1 MLFFLVVSA
10 LTFGGSCRRP
20 APPTAKIEDTGG
32 WKFQTLPERATERFL
47 LTFRPQTDPDAIVR
61 LVFRA
66 EEDTLIELGPHGTRY
81 GAAARGKEPQWTQAD
96 ATPLAKWQ
104 DTVVCLEGQPHRWTM
119 VVDGRAIIREQGP
132 LPVSAEILTGAK
144 SGEAQ
149 LAHLRF
155 QRLEPI
161 YFADSFMRLASDPSA
176 WTLLSGSWE
185 LEIQNSPLRSAN
197 ASFFSS
203 TGEPKAAALVGEWF
217 WDELQA
223 NVAVRPAAGGAV
235 GLYLCYRNPEDYV
248 LFRWTDAASSKPVKQ
263 LLRHLHGKD
272 IILAETAGGYAP
284 DQWYGIEA
292 QLGMGWVSFRIDDTP
307 ALFVVDGA
315 LTQGMVGLHVEGPGR
330 AVFDDVC
337 VRSCPS
343 VLANADNA
351 AQGPAHERA
360 AGVSPASIRLHSRG
374 EKRLSLGSHNWGN
387 AVVMARV
394 APWSTGTVGLWMGD
408 EKMDVFAVRL
418 CRNSSPLLRLTRTA
432 SGKTEVLAE
441 RSVVLDD
448 NPHEVSL
455 TVQDQTLLAQ
465 LDGHTALSFLAPELP
480 GKSFGVLAEA
490 TEEVTF
496 SQVRCCEA
504 APPQPL
510 EQMHAVFSE
519 EESMNSWSGALSDW
533 IEQPSDCEGPQPL
546 KVFWHRSNFYGDVRM
561 DAHLKELPRPGAT
574 VTLTL
579 NGGGSESAES
589 ALRSAVPMPVVQDG
603 EESAVQ
609 PSQSSASVNQ
619 IDPFSG
625 ICAQT
630 TFSSTGTLAFKL
642 LADGKQVAATS
653 LAPKSVP
660 MILSLRRAGE
670 WVGFY
675 VDEQLA
681 LRARQPVFSGYH
693 RIGWSAEG
701 AVLSAKDIQLYSQN
715 VANYTFMQA
724 PTDWRIGSGIWE
736 VTNRWQCD
744 PRWAFFSGRSNLLAA
759 LWNKRPLRGDF
770 SVEYYVA
777 NMMDRSRDQP
787 GTAYHY
793 AHDFDVTVC
802 ADGNDLTSGYSV
814 VFGGFGN
821 KFTGI
826 YRKGE
831 QWAVPTDEARVL
843 INQQGHHHLW
853 HHVMVTREGRML
865 SLYIDG
871 KLVVAREDTEP
882 LDGLYWALW
891 TRNNGILVARVRVA
905 AEELGTRSSP
915 NITWQPTER
924 TIYPTAFD
932 DAFFDEI
939 LPSAP

>member
-1 MLFFLVVSA
+1 MLFFLAVSA
-10 LTFGGSCRRP
+10 LTFGISCRRP
-20 APPTAKIEDTGG
+20 APPAAAPEDTGG

-47 LTFRPQTDPDAIVR
+47 LTFRPQIDPDAIVR
-61 LVFRA
+61 LVFHA
-66 EEDTLIELGPHGTRY
+66 ERDTLIELGPQGTRY
-81 GAAARGKEPQWTQAD
+81 GVAARGKEPQWTQAD

-119 VVDGRAIIREQGP
+119 VVDGKAIIREQGP
-132 LPVSAEILTGAK
+132 LPVGAEILTGAK

-223 NVAVRPAAGGAV
+223 DVAVRPAAGGAV

-248 LFRWTDAASSKPVKQ
+248 LFRWTDAASPTPVKQ
-263 LLRHLHGKD
+263 LLRHLQGKD
-272 IILAETAGGYAP
+272 IVLAESPGGYAP

-307 ALFVVDGA
+307 ALFAVDGA

-337 VRSCPS
+337 VQSCPS
-343 VLANADNA
+343 ILANAENA
-351 AQGPAHERA
+351 GQGSALGKADGADPT
-360 AGVSPASIRLHSRG
+360 SIKLHSRG
-374 EKRLSLGSHNWGN
+374 EKRLSLGSHNWDN
-387 AVVMARV
+387 AIVTARME
-394 APWSTGTVGLWMGD
+394 PWSAGTVGVWMGD
-408 EKMDVFAVRL
+408 EKEDIYAVRL

-441 RSVVLDD
+441 RPVVLDD
-448 NPHEVSL
+448 KPHELSL
-455 TVQDQTLLAQ
+455 MGQNQVLFAQ
-465 LDGHTALSFLAPELP
+465 LDGHTALSFLAPEPP
-480 GKSFGVLAEA
+480 GRSFGVLAEGV
-490 TEEVTF
+490 EEATF
-496 SQVRCCEA
+496 SQIRCCEA

-579 NGGGSESAES
+579 NGGGSDSAET
-589 ALRSAVPMPVVQDG
+589 ALRSAIPRPVAQVG
-603 EESAVQ
+603 EESASQ
-609 PSQSSASVNQ
+609 PSQSSASADT
-619 IDPFSG
+619 IDPSSG

-630 TFSSTGTLAFKL
+630 TFLSNATLKLEL
-642 LADGKQVAATS
+642 LAGGKQIGATS
-653 LAPKSVP
+653 LTPKSLP
-660 MILSLRRAGE
+660 TILSLRRVGE
-670 WVGFY
+670 CVGFY
-675 VDEQLA
+675 VDGQLA
-681 LRARQPVFSGYH
+681 LRARQPAIPNHH
-693 RIGWSAEG
+693 RIGWSAQG
-701 AVLSAKDIQLYSQN
+701 AALPAQEIHVFSEN
-715 VANYTFMQA
+715 VVNYTFMQA

-770 SVEYYVA
+770 SIEYYVG

-793 AHDFDVTVC
+793 AHDFDITVC
-802 ADGNDLTSGYSV
+802 TDGNDLTTGYSV
-814 VFGGFGN
+814 IFGGFGN

-831 QWAVPTDEARVL
+831 PWAVPTDEAKVL
-843 INQQGHHHLW
+843 INQQAHHHLW
-853 HHVMVTREGRML
+853 HHVMVTREGRTL
-865 SLYIDG
+865 NLYIDG

-882 LDGLYWALW
+882 LGGQYWALW

-905 AEELGTRSSP
+905 AEELGACASSD
-915 NITWQPTER
+915 IAWQPTER

-932 DAFFDEI
+932 DAFFEEMI
-939 LPSAP
+939 PTAP